1 MNIKPLVKHFAN
13 YSPLNEQEIDE
24 LKARLTERIVR
35 RRQFILQEGEVC
47 KHYTFV
53 VEGCF
58 KMYKVDKKGE
68 EHNLQFA
75 VEDGWIADIGSFHS
89 EKPSELHIEALE
101 QSTILQIA
109 KPDLIYFY
117 TNFPEFDRN
126 FRVLVENAF
135 IKLQKRVL
143 HNIGSTA
150 EERYLDFL
158 KTYPHLI
165 NRISNV
171 QIASFIG
178 VTPEFLSKIR
188 KNISQ
193 RQPALELD

>member
-1 MNIKPLVKHFAN
+1 MNAKPLINYFAS
-13 YSPLNEQEIDE
+13 YLPLKEKEIQELE
-24 LKARLTERIVR
+24 ARLTERRVKR
-35 RRQFILQEGEVC
+35 RHFILHAGDVC

-53 VEGCF
+53 VEGCL
-58 KMYKVDKKGE
+58 KMYKVDAKGN
-68 EHNLQFA
+68 EHILQFA
-75 VEDGWIADIGSFHS
+75 VEEGWIADIGSFHS
-89 EKPSELHIEALE
+89 EEPSELYIEALE

-117 TNFPEFDRN
+117 SEFPTFDRN
-126 FRVLVENAF
+126 FRVLAENAF

-143 HNIGSTA
+143 HSIGSTA
-150 EERYLDFL
+150 EVRYLDFMRS
-158 KTYPHLI
+158 YPHLI

-178 VTPEFLSKIR
+178 VTPEFLSKLR

-193 RQPALELD
+193 R

>member
-1 MNIKPLVKHFAN
+1 MNTKPLVKHFAN
-13 YSPLNEQEIDE
+13 YSPLKEEEIQELE
-24 LKARLTERIVR
+24 ARLTERLVKR
-35 RRQFILQEGEVC
+35 RHFILQAGEVC

-53 VEGCF
+53 VEGCL
-58 KMYKVDKKGE
+58 KMYKVDAKGN

-89 EKPSELHIEALE
+89 EKPSELYINTLE

-117 TNFPEFDRN
+117 SNFPTFDRI

-143 HNIGSTA
+143 HNISSTA

-178 VTPEFLSKIR
+178 VTPEFLSKLR

-193 RQPALELD
+193 R